1 MLSTAPLGTEVT
13 VPAQRIGGP
22 RGDFLAGVEHLDS
35 TNPTNQQ
42 RGGSAAHWTRRDFS
56 RDSWGPEL
64 SSPGEEG
71 PICTTLE
78 RGLTCAD
85 CPPQPPLLPVFFS
98 VWPVRITDMMLEG
111 NEKRAQVLQSK
122 HIKKK
127 NAGFLDYRHSPQLPG
142 DPRSRS
148 SLPVLAAG
156 PAHSCSRVEEIKN
169 LCLAFQ
175 ELFPLDSCSAILP
188 LPTSLPLLPAC
199 SPHQTLRLEQLACL
213 KSYLVQ

>member
-1 MLSTAPLGTEVT
+1 MAQEETSWLAESTSTPQT
-13 VPAQRIGGP
+13 QR
-22 RGDFLAGVEHLDS
+22 
-35 TNPTNQQ
+35 TN
-42 RGGSAAHWTRRDFS
+42 REEGSAAHWIRRDFS

-78 RGLTCAD
+78 G
-85 CPPQPPLLPVFFS
+85 
-98 VWPVRITDMMLEG
+98 G
-111 NEKRAQVLQSK
+111 AQVLQSK

-199 SPHQTLRLEQLACL
+199 SPHQTLRLEQIACL